1 MQEVKHRH
9 QCRARRRKDAR
20 SACAATIREEAHA
33 LGYKRAMV
41 DQMPAPSALVRM
53 SPTDVA
59 ALVSLYVRCTDYF
72 LLQDGVTPTLR
83 DARGLFTDLPPGKVA
98 QDQAV
103 FGWKEDGFL
112 YAVAAILRDYPTQ
125 NIWYLG
131 FMIVDPRWRG
141 RGVGA
146 SFYRKLEAWAVAEG
160 ATELRVAVI
169 EDNEPGARFWRALGF
184 VEARRVGPD
193 RFKTRRHRR
202 IELRL
207 SVAPATP
214 DG

>member
-1 MQEVKHRH
+1 
-9 QCRARRRKDAR
+9 
-20 SACAATIREEAHA
+20 
-33 LGYKRAMV
+33 MV
-41 DQMPAPSALVRM
+41 AQTPASSPFLRLL
-53 SPTDVA
+53 PTDAADVA
-59 ALVSLYVRCTDYF
+59 SLFARCADYF
-72 LLQDGVTPTLR
+72 LLQDGVPPTLS
-83 DARGLFTDLPPGKVA
+83 DAHALFTDLPPGKA
-98 QDQAV
+98 LQDQAV
-103 FGWKEDGFL
+103 FGCRDKGGL
-112 YAVAAILRDYPTQ
+112 YAIAAVLRDYPAEGS
-125 NIWYLG
+125 WYLG

-146 SFYRKLEAWAVAEG
+146 SFYRTIQAWAVAAG

-193 RFKTRRHRR
+193 RFKTRRHCR

-207 SVAPATP
+207 SVAAATP